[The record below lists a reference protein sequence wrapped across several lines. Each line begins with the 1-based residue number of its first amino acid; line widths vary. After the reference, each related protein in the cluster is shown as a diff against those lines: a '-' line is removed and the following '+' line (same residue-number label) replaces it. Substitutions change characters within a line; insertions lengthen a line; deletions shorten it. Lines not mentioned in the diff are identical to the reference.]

1 MTIIS
6 SQHYID
12 DIIVD
17 RKIAELQSAG
27 TDRVVIPCY
36 YVGMIDGEEYA
47 MQSDGHH
54 TLAAA
59 REIGLP
65 VEFDIIDD
73 PESLTGE
80 DLLSARYM
88 DGDWYDVE
96 RSNPYYSK
104 ISLIW

>member
-27 TDRVVIPCY
+27 TDHVVIPCY
-36 YVGMIDGEEYA
+36 YVGMIDGVEYA

-59 REIGLP
+59 RELGLT
-65 VEFDIIDD
+65 VEFDVIDD
-73 PESLTGE
+73 PEYLTGE
-80 DLLSARYM
+80 DLLSVRYM

-96 RSNPYYSK
+96 RSNPYYNE
-104 ISLIW
+104 ITLVW

>member
-6 SQHYID
+6 SQHYISD
-12 DIIVD
+12 SIVD
-17 RKIAELQSAG
+17 RKIAELQASGA
-27 TDRVVIPCY
+27 DHVVIPCA
-36 YVGMIDGEEYA
+36 YVGVIDGVEYA

-59 REIGLP
+59 RELGLA
-65 VEFDIIDD
+65 VEFDVGDD

-80 DLLSARYM
+80 ELLVARQM

-96 RSNPYYSK
+96 LSNPYYCQ

>member
-1 MTIIS
+1 MKIIS
-6 SQHYID
+6 SQHYIND
-12 DIIVD
+12 TIVD
-17 RKIAELQSAG
+17 RKIAELQASG
-27 TDRVVIPCY
+27 TDHVVLPCY
-36 YVGMIDGEEYA
+36 YVGVIDGEEYA

-59 REIGLP
+59 RELGLT

-80 DLLSARYM
+80 ALLSARYM

-96 RSNPYYSK
+96 LSNPYYYD
-104 ISLIW
+104 ITLVW